1 MSNVDIR
8 AAIIKAIKAT
18 LALDDNYI
26 VQDEQQLCDNLGADS
41 LDIRMIGLD
50 IEDSC
55 SIDISDSDLYG
66 VKTVGQLV
74 DLAVRLHREVQP

>member
-8 AAIIKAIKAT
+8 AAVIKAIKAT

-55 SIDISDSDLYG
+55 DIDISDSDLYG

-74 DLAVRLHREVQP
+74 DLAVRLHGEVQP

>member
-8 AAIIKAIKAT
+8 AAVIKAIKAT

-41 LDIRMIGLD
+41 LDIRVIGQD
-50 IEDSC
+50 IEGSC
-55 SIDISDSDLYG
+55 GIDISNSDLYG

-74 DLAVRLHREVQP
+74 DLAVRLHGEVQP